1 MSDESSRPRRPY
13 RQRARREQTEQRR
26 QSIIE
31 AARALLVE
39 QGATALTLETVA
51 RRCGT
56 TRQTVHN
63 LIGSRAD
70 LLLVLTR
77 DSQQRSGFDRLLAAL
92 ALPDPV
98 DATRGALR
106 EGVRIYAREAPV
118 IRGIYAAGALHD
130 ELRPAFTRIEELRLH
145 AQQASAVRLAAEGAL
160 AVGWDEHAAAEALF
174 VITSF
179 GAFDLL
185 HSGLGLNED
194 ATSTILLRML
204 DAMLDRK
211 AGS

>member
-1 MSDESSRPRRPY
+1 MSVESSRSRRPY
-13 RQRARREQTEQRR
+13 RQRIRREQTELRR

-31 AARALLVE
+31 SARALLVE
-39 QGATALTLETVA
+39 QGATALTLESVA
-51 RRCGT
+51 RRCDT

-98 DATRGALR
+98 DATRAALR
-106 EGVRIYAREAPV
+106 EGVRIYAREAQV

-130 ELRPAFTRIEELRLH
+130 ELRPAFAQIEELRLQ
-145 AQQASAVRLAAEGAL
+145 AQQASAARLAAEGAL
-160 AVGWDEHAAAEALF
+160 AAGWDEHATAEALF

-179 GAFDLL
+179 GTFDLL
-185 HSGLGLNED
+185 HSGLGLDED
-194 ATSTILLRML
+194 ATSTLLLRML
-204 DAMLDRK
+204 DALLDRK